1 MWQRAGGRRRVLF
14 KGDFSSVF
22 LLVASLSE
30 RVGEPLE
37 TLVETITGGSTGGLD
52 VLLGGKA

>member
-1 MWQRAGGRRRVLF
+1 MF